1 MRDLCAR
8 AGFAAVA
15 INAIALAV
23 RMSLNRALIFLG
35 PPGAGKGTQAK
46 RIAERYQVPHLS
58 TGDMLREA
66 VAQNTELG
74 RLAKPIMERGEL
86 VPDDIIMRMVEER
99 LTRPDSSSGFIF
111 DGFPRTIPQA
121 EQLDRIL
128 ERRGFGKPLVIEF
141 RVNPETLL
149 RRLSGRWTCSVGGET
164 YNIYE
169 RPPRVPGIC
178 DKDGGKLIQRSD
190 DRPEVIKERLAAY
203 ERQTKPLADY
213 YRKNGVLEI
222 VDGTASVEEVS
233 RALDEVLKRAEGR
246 DGHLQI
252 AG

>member
-1 MRDLCAR
+1 LCAR

-15 INAIALAV
+15 VNAIALAV

-35 PPGAGKGTQAK
+35 PPGAGKGTQAI
-46 RIAERYQVPHLS
+46 RVAERYRVPHLS

-66 VAQNTELG
+66 VAQGTELG
-74 RLAKPIMERGEL
+74 RLAKPIMDRGEL

-99 LTRPDSSSGFIF
+99 LTRPDSSKGFIF

-121 EQLDRIL
+121 QQLDGIL

-141 RVNPETLL
+141 RVNPEMLV

-169 RPPRVPGIC
+169 RPPKVPGIC
-178 DKDGGKLIQRSD
+178 DHDGGKLIQRSD
-190 DRPEVIKERLAAY
+190 DRPEVVKERLAAY
-203 ERQTKPLADY
+203 DRQTKPLTDY
-213 YRKNGVLEI
+213 YRQHGVLEI
-222 VDGTASVEEVS
+222 VDGAASVEEVS
-233 RALDEVLKRAEGR
+233 RALNEIFKRAEG
-246 DGHLQI
+246 
-252 AG
+252 